1 MTAVIYARYSSD
13 SQREASI
20 EGQLRDCKAYAEKN
34 GITVVGTYIDRAYSA
49 KTDDRPDFQRMIK
62 DSGKKIFDVV
72 LVWKLDRFA
81 RNRYDAVN
89 YKYQLEKNGV
99 HLVSAMEPIS
109 QGPEGIMVESMLIG
123 MAEYY
128 SAELALKVARGERE
142 NALQCKYNGGVV
154 PLGFTI
160 GKEDRLYHIDPE
172 TAPIVQEIF
181 TRYADGEP
189 AEKIAASL
197 NERGLR
203 TRTGKPFVKNSFFQ
217 IFRNR
222 RYIGEYRYKDIVTP
236 GGIPAI
242 VDEDLFNRV
251 QQRFEQN
258 RIAHGRPAKED
269 VSYLLTTKL
278 FCGKCGTL
286 MGGESGTSH
295 MGNTYYYYKCGNAKR
310 HGKAHCDLKAIRK
323 EPLER
328 FVVDTAIKVI
338 FSDEIIERLID
349 LVMEAQQKENTRLP
363 VLKDQLR
370 DTEKRL
376 ANLLEAIEQGILT
389 PTTKQRLDELE
400 ARKEALN
407 TSILEEE
414 LKKPVLTREWMRFWF
429 EKFRKGDMR
438 DMEHQRQIIDTFVNS
453 VYVFDDRVVLNFN
466 FTDDSKTISREEVLG
481 SSAVDNAPPKK
492 HEGFGLRASFFCS
505 FIQFFAHL
513 AANLFAPLVIDLR
526 VDRKGRTG
534 LCVSG
539 FCGPHCGRSCFLPQI
554 ASDPAVCSMS
564 ISRRPVI
571 LGGKWN
577 ETMEEQTMKY
587 GVIDVGGGLRGI
599 YGAGV
604 LDRCLEEDLRFDLCI
619 GVSAGSANMA
629 SYLAGQHGRNKPF
642 YDEYSFR
649 REYMSVHNLIRK
661 HSYLD
666 LGYVY
671 GTLSNAGGENPLDYA
686 ALARSP
692 AELCVVAAN
701 AQNGEAQ
708 YFTKA
713 DLHPDDY
720 RVLMAS
726 CCIPVIDQ
734 PCVIDGVPYFD
745 GGLADPV
752 PLEWAFAHGCDRV
765 ALILTKPI
773 GQVSSDARDK
783 HLAHLL
789 QSHYPAAAEG
799 LRRRAWR
806 YNTAVQRARE
816 LERQGLVCI
825 IAPDSTEGMSTLTKN
840 RAGLEKMYA
849 KGKQDAEALVRWMQ
863 NTKQDE
869 SVGT

>member
-20 EGQLRDCKAYAEKN
+20 EGQLRDCKDYAEKN

-81 RNRYDAVN
+81 RNRFDAVN

-242 VDEDLFNRV
+242 VDQDLFDRV

-414 LKKPVLTREWMRFWF
+414 LKKPVLTREWIRFWL
-429 EKFRKGDMR
+429 EKFRKGDVGST
-438 DMEHQRQIIDTFVNS
+438 EHQRQIIDTFVNS

-481 SSAVDNAPPKK
+481 SSAVDNAPLVEKNHRLRSMVLFVLLALCGMVWYTRLSSTTRNLEILCMKK
-492 HEGFGLRASFFCS
+492 KMLCPIVIVIAFLICCIVYFK
-505 FIQFFAHL
+505 
-513 AANLFAPLVIDLR
+513 PLSL
-526 VDRKGRTG
+526 
-534 LCVSG
+534 
-539 FCGPHCGRSCFLPQI
+539 
-554 ASDPAVCSMS
+554 SDVAEAD
-564 ISRRPVI
+564 
-571 LGGKWN
+571 N
-577 ETMEEQTMKY
+577 QMKM
-587 GVIDVGGGLRGI
+587 I
-599 YGAGV
+599 YSQ
-604 LDRCLEEDLRFDLCI
+604 I
-619 GVSAGSANMA
+619 GV
-629 SYLAGQHGRNKPF
+629 
-642 YDEYSFR
+642 E
-649 REYMSVHNLIRK
+649 
-661 HSYLD
+661 
-666 LGYVY
+666 
-671 GTLSNAGGENPLDYA
+671 
-686 ALARSP
+686 
-692 AELCVVAAN
+692 
-701 AQNGEAQ
+701 NGEAYIDSVNYQ
-708 YFTKA
+708 DIT
-713 DLHPDDY
+713 
-720 RVLMAS
+720 
-726 CCIPVIDQ
+726 IDQ
-734 PCVIDGVPYFD
+734 KNAILSLLDKYTYRRTVGTLFSNGSTSDLGNKTLSIYVYDDDLLINSVFATSSGKVVIN
-745 GGLADPV
+745 
-752 PLEWAFAHGCDRV
+752 EK
-765 ALILTKPI
+765 T
-773 GQVSSDARDK
+773 
-783 HLAHLL
+783 
-789 QSHYPAAAEG
+789 
-799 LRRRAWR
+799 
-806 YNTAVQRARE
+806 YNME
-816 LERQGLVCI
+816 
-825 IAPDSTEGMSTLTKN
+825 
-840 RAGLEKMYA
+840 
-849 KGKQDAEALVRWMQ
+849 DAERFIEQMIEIM
-863 NTKQDE
+863 N
-869 SVGT
+869 

>member
-20 EGQLRDCKAYAEKN
+20 EGQLRDCKDYAEKN

-49 KTDDRPDFQRMIK
+49 KTDDRPEFQHMIK
-62 DSGKKIFDVV
+62 DSAKKIFDVV

-89 YKYQLEKNGV
+89 YKHQLEKNGV

-242 VDEDLFNRV
+242 IDQDLFDRV

-258 RIAHGRPAKED
+258 KIAHGRPAKED

-363 VLKDQLR
+363 VLKEQLR

-389 PTTKQRLDELE
+389 STTKQRLDELE

-414 LKKPVLTREWMRFWF
+414 LKKPVLTREWIRFWL
-429 EKFRKGDMR
+429 EKFRKGDVGST
-438 DMEHQRQIIDTFVNS
+438 EHQRQIIDTFVNS

-466 FTDDSKTISREEVLG
+466 FTDDAKTVTREEVLG
-481 SSAVDNAPPKK
+481 SSAVDNAPLVEKN
-492 HEGFGLRASFFCS
+492 HRLRSVVLFVL
-505 FIQFFAHL
+505 L
-513 AANLFAPLVIDLR
+513 ALCGMVWYTRLSSTT
-526 VDRKGRTG
+526 RKLWR
-534 LCVSG
+534 
-539 FCGPHCGRSCFLPQI
+539 CF
-554 ASDPAVCSMS
+554 M
-564 ISRRPVI
+564 
-571 LGGKWN
+571 N
-577 ETMEEQTMKY
+577 EREK
-587 GVIDVGGGLRGI
+587 IIRLW
-599 YGAGV
+599 
-604 LDRCLEEDLRFDLCI
+604 FDMWI
-619 GVSAGSANMA
+619 
-629 SYLAGQHGRNKPF
+629 K
-642 YDEYSFR
+642 
-649 REYMSVHNLIRK
+649 
-661 HSYLD
+661 
-666 LGYVY
+666 
-671 GTLSNAGGENPLDYA
+671 
-686 ALARSP
+686 
-692 AELCVVAAN
+692 
-701 AQNGEAQ
+701 
-708 YFTKA
+708 KA
-713 DLHPDDY
+713 DLGIDNIFTDDVVYTESWSPKYENRKTVKHWFDEWNTRGSVLVWEIKQFFHQGNQTIVEWYFKSKMNNGNVEEFDGISLIVWTQDNKIKSLKEFGCNLHNYNPY
-720 RVLMAS
+720 RDS
-726 CCIPVIDQ
+726 DIPV
-734 PCVIDGVPYFD
+734 F
-745 GGLADPV
+745 
-752 PLEWAFAHGCDRV
+752 
-765 ALILTKPI
+765 
-773 GQVSSDARDK
+773 
-783 HLAHLL
+783 
-789 QSHYPAAAEG
+789 
-799 LRRRAWR
+799 
-806 YNTAVQRARE
+806 RE
-816 LERQGLVCI
+816 
-825 IAPDSTEGMSTLTKN
+825 
-840 RAGLEKMYA
+840 EKA
-849 KGKQDAEALVRWMQ
+849 NWF
-863 NTKQDE
+863 
-869 SVGT
+869 

>member
-20 EGQLRDCKAYAEKN
+20 EGQLRDCKDYAEKN

-81 RNRYDAVN
+81 RNRFDAVN

-242 VDEDLFNRV
+242 VDQDLFDRV

-349 LVMEAQQKENTRLP
+349 LVMDAQQQENTRLP

-414 LKKPVLTREWMRFWF
+414 LKKPVLTREWIRFWL
-429 EKFRKGDMR
+429 EKFRKGDVGST
-438 DMEHQRQIIDTFVNS
+438 EHQRQIIDTFVNS

-481 SSAVDNAPPKK
+481 SSAVEN
-492 HEGFGLRASFFCS
+492 
-505 FIQFFAHL
+505 
-513 AANLFAPLVIDLR
+513 APLVEKNHRLR
-526 VDRKGRTG
+526 SMVLFVLLA
-534 LCVSG
+534 LCGMVWYTRLSSTTRNLEIL
-539 FCGPHCGRSCFLPQI
+539 CMKKKMLCPIVIVIAFLICCIVYFKPLSL
-554 ASDPAVCSMS
+554 SDVAEAD
-564 ISRRPVI
+564 
-571 LGGKWN
+571 N
-577 ETMEEQTMKY
+577 QMKM
-587 GVIDVGGGLRGI
+587 I
-599 YGAGV
+599 YSQ
-604 LDRCLEEDLRFDLCI
+604 I
-619 GVSAGSANMA
+619 GV
-629 SYLAGQHGRNKPF
+629 
-642 YDEYSFR
+642 E
-649 REYMSVHNLIRK
+649 
-661 HSYLD
+661 
-666 LGYVY
+666 
-671 GTLSNAGGENPLDYA
+671 
-686 ALARSP
+686 
-692 AELCVVAAN
+692 
-701 AQNGEAQ
+701 NGEAYIDSVNYQ
-708 YFTKA
+708 DIT
-713 DLHPDDY
+713 
-720 RVLMAS
+720 
-726 CCIPVIDQ
+726 IDQ
-734 PCVIDGVPYFD
+734 KNAILSLLDKYTYRRTVGTLFSNGSTSDLGNKTLSIYVYDDDLLINSVFATSSGKVVIN
-745 GGLADPV
+745 
-752 PLEWAFAHGCDRV
+752 EK
-765 ALILTKPI
+765 T
-773 GQVSSDARDK
+773 
-783 HLAHLL
+783 
-789 QSHYPAAAEG
+789 
-799 LRRRAWR
+799 
-806 YNTAVQRARE
+806 YNME
-816 LERQGLVCI
+816 
-825 IAPDSTEGMSTLTKN
+825 
-840 RAGLEKMYA
+840 
-849 KGKQDAEALVRWMQ
+849 DAERFIEQMIEIM
-863 NTKQDE
+863 N
-869 SVGT
+869 

>member
-20 EGQLRDCKAYAEKN
+20 EGQLRDCKDYAEKN

-49 KTDDRPDFQRMIK
+49 KTDDRPEFQHMIK
-62 DSGKKIFDVV
+62 DSAKKIFDVV

-89 YKYQLEKNGV
+89 YKHQLEKNGV

-242 VDEDLFNRV
+242 IDQDLFDRV

-258 RIAHGRPAKED
+258 KIAHGRPAKED

-328 FVVDTAIKVI
+328 FVVETAIKVI

-349 LVMEAQQKENTRLP
+349 LIMEAQQQENTRLP

-481 SSAVDNAPPKK
+481 SSAVEN
-492 HEGFGLRASFFCS
+492 
-505 FIQFFAHL
+505 
-513 AANLFAPLVIDLR
+513 APLVKKNHRLR
-526 VDRKGRTG
+526 SVVLFVLLA
-534 LCVSG
+534 LCGMAWYTQLGSTTRNLEILCMKKKMLCPIVIVIA
-539 FCGPHCGRSCFLPQI
+539 FLICCIVYFKPLSL
-554 ASDPAVCSMS
+554 SDVAEAD
-564 ISRRPVI
+564 
-571 LGGKWN
+571 N
-577 ETMEEQTMKY
+577 QMKM
-587 GVIDVGGGLRGI
+587 I
-599 YGAGV
+599 YSQ
-604 LDRCLEEDLRFDLCI
+604 I
-619 GVSAGSANMA
+619 GV
-629 SYLAGQHGRNKPF
+629 
-642 YDEYSFR
+642 E
-649 REYMSVHNLIRK
+649 
-661 HSYLD
+661 
-666 LGYVY
+666 
-671 GTLSNAGGENPLDYA
+671 
-686 ALARSP
+686 
-692 AELCVVAAN
+692 
-701 AQNGEAQ
+701 NGEAYIDSVNYQ
-708 YFTKA
+708 DIT
-713 DLHPDDY
+713 
-720 RVLMAS
+720 
-726 CCIPVIDQ
+726 IDQ
-734 PCVIDGVPYFD
+734 KNAILSLLDKYTYRRTVGTLFSNGSTSDLGNKTLSIYVYDDDLLINSVFATSSGKVVIN
-745 GGLADPV
+745 
-752 PLEWAFAHGCDRV
+752 EK
-765 ALILTKPI
+765 T
-773 GQVSSDARDK
+773 
-783 HLAHLL
+783 
-789 QSHYPAAAEG
+789 
-799 LRRRAWR
+799 
-806 YNTAVQRARE
+806 YNME
-816 LERQGLVCI
+816 
-825 IAPDSTEGMSTLTKN
+825 
-840 RAGLEKMYA
+840 
-849 KGKQDAEALVRWMQ
+849 DAERFIEQMIEIM
-863 NTKQDE
+863 N
-869 SVGT
+869 

>member
-20 EGQLRDCKAYAEKN
+20 EGQLRDCKDYAEKN

-62 DSGKKIFDVV
+62 DSAKKIFDVV

-81 RNRYDAVN
+81 RNRFDAVN

-142 NALQCKYNGGVV
+142 NALQCKYNGGIV

-181 TRYADGEP
+181 TRYANGEP

-242 VDEDLFNRV
+242 VDEDLFDRV

-328 FVVDTAIKVI
+328 FVVETAIKVI
-338 FSDEIIERLID
+338 FSDEIIEQLID
-349 LVMEAQQKENTRLP
+349 LIMEAQQQENTRLP

-481 SSAVDNAPPKK
+481 SSAVENAPPRSPD
-492 HEGFGLRASFFCS
+492 HLVWGFFCGGRYRTPWKHTPAFLGCVAQNPGGHWTS
-505 FIQFFAHL
+505 SAGWFILGTAKKQRNRGVRNGAGKRDDAGGS
-513 AANLFAPLVIDLR
+513 AA
-526 VDRKGRTG
+526 G
-534 LCVSG
+534 
-539 FCGPHCGRSCFLPQI
+539 
-554 ASDPAVCSMS
+554 
-564 ISRRPVI
+564 SRRCAA
-571 LGGKWN
+571 
-577 ETMEEQTMKY
+577 
-587 GVIDVGGGLRGI
+587 
-599 YGAGV
+599 GAGV
-604 LDRCLEEDLRFDLCI
+604 RPGPLRRAAGQRSGPGGRQLAHHRV
-619 GVSAGSANMA
+619 GGLLLLRKAPQSAGIGCR
-629 SYLAGQHGRNKPF
+629 LP
-642 YDEYSFR
+642 
-649 REYMSVHNLIRK
+649 
-661 HSYLD
+661 
-666 LGYVY
+666 
-671 GTLSNAGGENPLDYA
+671 LSGG
-686 ALARSP
+686 
-692 AELCVVAAN
+692 
-701 AQNGEAQ
+701 
-708 YFTKA
+708 
-713 DLHPDDY
+713 
-720 RVLMAS
+720 
-726 CCIPVIDQ
+726 
-734 PCVIDGVPYFD
+734 
-745 GGLADPV
+745 
-752 PLEWAFAHGCDRV
+752 
-765 ALILTKPI
+765 
-773 GQVSSDARDK
+773 
-783 HLAHLL
+783 
-789 QSHYPAAAEG
+789 
-799 LRRRAWR
+799 
-806 YNTAVQRARE
+806 
-816 LERQGLVCI
+816 
-825 IAPDSTEGMSTLTKN
+825 
-840 RAGLEKMYA
+840 
-849 KGKQDAEALVRWMQ
+849 
-863 NTKQDE
+863 
-869 SVGT
+869 

>member
-81 RNRYDAVN
+81 RNRFDAVN

-242 VDEDLFNRV
+242 VDKDLFDRV

-414 LKKPVLTREWMRFWF
+414 LKKPVLTREWIRFWL
-429 EKFRKGDMR
+429 EKFRKGDVGST
-438 DMEHQRQIIDTFVNS
+438 EHQRQIIDTFVNS

-466 FTDDSKTISREEVLG
+466 FTDDAKTVTREEVLG
-481 SSAVDNAPPKK
+481 SSAVDNAPPQKSRVIRP
-492 HEGFGLRASFFCS
+492 GIFF
-505 FIQFFAHL
+505 
-513 AANLFAPLVIDLR
+513 VVR
-526 VDRKGRTG
+526 
-534 LCVSG
+534 
-539 FCGPHCGRSCFLPQI
+539 
-554 ASDPAVCSMS
+554 
-564 ISRRPVI
+564 
-571 LGGKWN
+571 
-577 ETMEEQTMKY
+577 
-587 GVIDVGGGLRGI
+587 
-599 YGAGV
+599 
-604 LDRCLEEDLRFDLCI
+604 
-619 GVSAGSANMA
+619 
-629 SYLAGQHGRNKPF
+629 
-642 YDEYSFR
+642 
-649 REYMSVHNLIRK
+649 
-661 HSYLD
+661 
-666 LGYVY
+666 
-671 GTLSNAGGENPLDYA
+671 A
-686 ALARSP
+686 ALSKPPIFRTKGAKSWP
-692 AELCVVAAN
+692 ELP
-701 AQNGEAQ
+701 
-708 YFTKA
+708 
-713 DLHPDDY
+713 LH
-720 RVLMAS
+720 RRGFWIILLT
-726 CCIPVIDQ
+726 CIP
-734 PCVIDGVPYFD
+734 
-745 GGLADPV
+745 
-752 PLEWAFAHGCDRV
+752 
-765 ALILTKPI
+765 
-773 GQVSSDARDK
+773 
-783 HLAHLL
+783 
-789 QSHYPAAAEG
+789 
-799 LRRRAWR
+799 
-806 YNTAVQRARE
+806 
-816 LERQGLVCI
+816 
-825 IAPDSTEGMSTLTKN
+825 
-840 RAGLEKMYA
+840 
-849 KGKQDAEALVRWMQ
+849 
-863 NTKQDE
+863 
-869 SVGT
+869 

>member
-20 EGQLRDCKAYAEKN
+20 EGQLRDCKDYAEKN

-62 DSGKKIFDVV
+62 DSAKKIFDVV

-81 RNRYDAVN
+81 RNRFDAVN

-181 TRYADGEP
+181 SRYADGEP

-242 VDEDLFNRV
+242 VDQDLFDRV

-258 RIAHGRPAKED
+258 KIAHGRPAKED

-338 FSDEIIERLID
+338 FNDEIIERLID

-414 LKKPVLTREWMRFWF
+414 LKKPVLTREWIRFWL
-429 EKFRKGDMR
+429 EKFRKGDVGST
-438 DMEHQRQIIDTFVNS
+438 EHQRQIIDTFVNS

-466 FTDDSKTISREEVLG
+466 FTDDAKTVTREEVLG
-481 SSAVDNAPPKK
+481 SSAVDNAPPQKSSDIRLGIFCWWRYRTRKATTTTAASGRNREELLEPRSDFSRPRQGVAKK
-492 HEGFGLRASFFCS
+492 S
-505 FIQFFAHL
+505 
-513 AANLFAPLVIDLR
+513 ANAT
-526 VDRKGRTG
+526 RK
-534 LCVSG
+534 
-539 FCGPHCGRSCFLPQI
+539 
-554 ASDPAVCSMS
+554 A
-564 ISRRPVI
+564 
-571 LGGKWN
+571 
-577 ETMEEQTMKY
+577 
-587 GVIDVGGGLRGI
+587 
-599 YGAGV
+599 
-604 LDRCLEEDLRFDLCI
+604 
-619 GVSAGSANMA
+619 VSA
-629 SYLAGQHGRNKPF
+629 RCRF
-642 YDEYSFR
+642 
-649 REYMSVHNLIRK
+649 
-661 HSYLD
+661 LD
-666 LGYVY
+666 
-671 GTLSNAGGENPLDYA
+671 P
-686 ALARSP
+686 
-692 AELCVVAAN
+692 
-701 AQNGEAQ
+701 
-708 YFTKA
+708 
-713 DLHPDDY
+713 
-720 RVLMAS
+720 
-726 CCIPVIDQ
+726 
-734 PCVIDGVPYFD
+734 
-745 GGLADPV
+745 
-752 PLEWAFAHGCDRV
+752 
-765 ALILTKPI
+765 
-773 GQVSSDARDK
+773 
-783 HLAHLL
+783 
-789 QSHYPAAAEG
+789 
-799 LRRRAWR
+799 
-806 YNTAVQRARE
+806 
-816 LERQGLVCI
+816 
-825 IAPDSTEGMSTLTKN
+825 
-840 RAGLEKMYA
+840 
-849 KGKQDAEALVRWMQ
+849 
-863 NTKQDE
+863 
-869 SVGT
+869 

>member
-20 EGQLRDCKAYAEKN
+20 EGQLRDCKDYAEKN

-62 DSGKKIFDVV
+62 DSAKKIFDVV

-142 NALQCKYNGGVV
+142 NALQCKYNGGIV

-181 TRYADGEP
+181 TRYANGEP

-258 RIAHGRPAKED
+258 KIAHGRPAKED

-328 FVVDTAIKVI
+328 FVVETAIKVI

-349 LVMEAQQKENTRLP
+349 LIMEAQQQENTRLP

-429 EKFRKGDMR
+429 EKFRKGDVGST
-438 DMEHQRQIIDTFVNS
+438 EHQRQIIDTFVNS

-466 FTDDSKTISREEVLG
+466 FTDDAKTVTREEVLG
-481 SSAVDNAPPKK
+481 SSAVDNAPPHKNPQTFVW
-492 HEGFGLRASFFCS
+492 GFFVCGGRGTGREQGARAIRYNSKRQDTTIMVIPCLCCCTTVRTCTGGGRYSGRPCFRVLCRPR
-505 FIQFFAHL
+505 QP
-513 AANLFAPLVIDLR
+513 NL
-526 VDRKGRTG
+526 
-534 LCVSG
+534 
-539 FCGPHCGRSCFLPQI
+539 QI
-554 ASDPAVCSMS
+554 VCSTAIQS
-564 ISRRPVI
+564 S
-571 LGGKWN
+571 
-577 ETMEEQTMKY
+577 
-587 GVIDVGGGLRGI
+587 
-599 YGAGV
+599 
-604 LDRCLEEDLRFDLCI
+604 
-619 GVSAGSANMA
+619 SAF
-629 SYLAGQHGRNKPF
+629 RKEPF
-642 YDEYSFR
+642 PQS
-649 REYMSVHNLIRK
+649 
-661 HSYLD
+661 
-666 LGYVY
+666 
-671 GTLSNAGGENPLDYA
+671 LS
-686 ALARSP
+686 S
-692 AELCVVAAN
+692 
-701 AQNGEAQ
+701 
-708 YFTKA
+708 
-713 DLHPDDY
+713 
-720 RVLMAS
+720 
-726 CCIPVIDQ
+726 
-734 PCVIDGVPYFD
+734 
-745 GGLADPV
+745 
-752 PLEWAFAHGCDRV
+752 
-765 ALILTKPI
+765 
-773 GQVSSDARDK
+773 
-783 HLAHLL
+783 
-789 QSHYPAAAEG
+789 
-799 LRRRAWR
+799 
-806 YNTAVQRARE
+806 
-816 LERQGLVCI
+816 
-825 IAPDSTEGMSTLTKN
+825 
-840 RAGLEKMYA
+840 
-849 KGKQDAEALVRWMQ
+849 
-863 NTKQDE
+863 
-869 SVGT
+869 

>member
-20 EGQLRDCKAYAEKN
+20 EGQLRDCKDYAEKN

-81 RNRYDAVN
+81 RNRFDAVN

-242 VDEDLFNRV
+242 VDQDLFDRV

-481 SSAVDNAPPKK
+481 SSAVDNAPLVEKNHRLRSVVLFVLLALCGMVWYTRLSSTTRNLEILCMKK
-492 HEGFGLRASFFCS
+492 KMLCPIVIVIAFLICCIVYFK
-505 FIQFFAHL
+505 
-513 AANLFAPLVIDLR
+513 PLSL
-526 VDRKGRTG
+526 
-534 LCVSG
+534 
-539 FCGPHCGRSCFLPQI
+539 
-554 ASDPAVCSMS
+554 SDVAEAD
-564 ISRRPVI
+564 
-571 LGGKWN
+571 N
-577 ETMEEQTMKY
+577 QMKM
-587 GVIDVGGGLRGI
+587 I
-599 YGAGV
+599 YSQ
-604 LDRCLEEDLRFDLCI
+604 I
-619 GVSAGSANMA
+619 GV
-629 SYLAGQHGRNKPF
+629 
-642 YDEYSFR
+642 E
-649 REYMSVHNLIRK
+649 
-661 HSYLD
+661 
-666 LGYVY
+666 
-671 GTLSNAGGENPLDYA
+671 
-686 ALARSP
+686 
-692 AELCVVAAN
+692 
-701 AQNGEAQ
+701 NGEAYIDSVNYQ
-708 YFTKA
+708 DIT
-713 DLHPDDY
+713 
-720 RVLMAS
+720 
-726 CCIPVIDQ
+726 IDQ
-734 PCVIDGVPYFD
+734 KNAILSLLDKYTYRRTVGTLFSNGSTSDLGNKTLSIYVYDDDLLINSVFATSSGKVVIN
-745 GGLADPV
+745 
-752 PLEWAFAHGCDRV
+752 EK
-765 ALILTKPI
+765 T
-773 GQVSSDARDK
+773 
-783 HLAHLL
+783 
-789 QSHYPAAAEG
+789 
-799 LRRRAWR
+799 
-806 YNTAVQRARE
+806 YNME
-816 LERQGLVCI
+816 
-825 IAPDSTEGMSTLTKN
+825 
-840 RAGLEKMYA
+840 
-849 KGKQDAEALVRWMQ
+849 DAERFIEQMIEIM
-863 NTKQDE
+863 N
-869 SVGT
+869 

>member
-1 MTAVIYARYSSD
+1 M
-13 SQREASI
+13 
-20 EGQLRDCKAYAEKN
+20 
-34 GITVVGTYIDRAYSA
+34 VGTYIDRAYSA

-142 NALQCKYNGGVV
+142 NALQCKYNGGIV

-242 VDEDLFNRV
+242 VDEDLFDRV

-328 FVVDTAIKVI
+328 FVVETAIKVI
-338 FSDEIIERLID
+338 FSDEIIEQLID
-349 LVMEAQQKENTRLP
+349 LIMEAQQQENTRLP

-376 ANLLEAIEQGILT
+376 QT
-389 PTTKQRLDELE
+389 FWKP
-400 ARKEALN
+400 LN
-407 TSILEEE
+407 
-414 LKKPVLTREWMRFWF
+414 
-429 EKFRKGDMR
+429 
-438 DMEHQRQIIDTFVNS
+438 
-453 VYVFDDRVVLNFN
+453 
-466 FTDDSKTISREEVLG
+466 
-481 SSAVDNAPPKK
+481 
-492 HEGFGLRASFFCS
+492 RAS
-505 FIQFFAHL
+505 
-513 AANLFAPLVIDLR
+513 
-526 VDRKGRTG
+526 
-534 LCVSG
+534 
-539 FCGPHCGRSCFLPQI
+539 
-554 ASDPAVCSMS
+554 
-564 ISRRPVI
+564 
-571 LGGKWN
+571 
-577 ETMEEQTMKY
+577 
-587 GVIDVGGGLRGI
+587 
-599 YGAGV
+599 
-604 LDRCLEEDLRFDLCI
+604 
-619 GVSAGSANMA
+619 
-629 SYLAGQHGRNKPF
+629 
-642 YDEYSFR
+642 
-649 REYMSVHNLIRK
+649 
-661 HSYLD
+661 
-666 LGYVY
+666 
-671 GTLSNAGGENPLDYA
+671 
-686 ALARSP
+686 
-692 AELCVVAAN
+692 
-701 AQNGEAQ
+701 
-708 YFTKA
+708 
-713 DLHPDDY
+713 
-720 RVLMAS
+720 
-726 CCIPVIDQ
+726 
-734 PCVIDGVPYFD
+734 
-745 GGLADPV
+745 
-752 PLEWAFAHGCDRV
+752 
-765 ALILTKPI
+765 
-773 GQVSSDARDK
+773 
-783 HLAHLL
+783 
-789 QSHYPAAAEG
+789 
-799 LRRRAWR
+799 
-806 YNTAVQRARE
+806 
-816 LERQGLVCI
+816 
-825 IAPDSTEGMSTLTKN
+825 
-840 RAGLEKMYA
+840 
-849 KGKQDAEALVRWMQ
+849 
-863 NTKQDE
+863 
-869 SVGT
+869 

>member
-20 EGQLRDCKAYAEKN
+20 EGQLRDCKDYAEKN

-62 DSGKKIFDVV
+62 DSAKKIFDVV

-81 RNRYDAVN
+81 RNRFDAVN

-242 VDEDLFNRV
+242 VDQDLFDRV

-349 LVMEAQQKENTRLP
+349 LVMEAQQQENTRLP
-363 VLKDQLR
+363 VLKEQLR

-414 LKKPVLTREWMRFWF
+414 LKKPVLTREWIRFWL
-429 EKFRKGDMR
+429 EKFRKGDVGST
-438 DMEHQRQIIDTFVNS
+438 EHQRQIIDTFVNS

-466 FTDDSKTISREEVLG
+466 FTDDAKTVTREEVLG
-481 SSAVDNAPPKK
+481 SSAVDNAPLVKK
-492 HEGFGLRASFFCS
+492 NHRLRSVVLFVL
-505 FIQFFAHL
+505 L
-513 AANLFAPLVIDLR
+513 ALCGMVWYTRLSSTTRNLEILCMKKKMLCPIVIVIAFLICCIVYFKPLSLSDVAEADNQMKMIY
-526 VDRKGRTG
+526 
-534 LCVSG
+534 S
-539 FCGPHCGRSCFLPQI
+539 QI
-554 ASDPAVCSMS
+554 EV
-564 ISRRPVI
+564 
-571 LGGKWN
+571 
-577 ETMEEQTMKY
+577 E
-587 GVIDVGGGLRGI
+587 
-599 YGAGV
+599 
-604 LDRCLEEDLRFDLCI
+604 
-619 GVSAGSANMA
+619 
-629 SYLAGQHGRNKPF
+629 
-642 YDEYSFR
+642 
-649 REYMSVHNLIRK
+649 
-661 HSYLD
+661 
-666 LGYVY
+666 
-671 GTLSNAGGENPLDYA
+671 
-686 ALARSP
+686 
-692 AELCVVAAN
+692 
-701 AQNGEAQ
+701 NGEAYIDSVNYQ
-708 YFTKA
+708 DIT
-713 DLHPDDY
+713 
-720 RVLMAS
+720 
-726 CCIPVIDQ
+726 IDQ
-734 PCVIDGVPYFD
+734 KNAILSLLDKYTYRRTVGTLFSNGSTSDLGNKTLSIYVYDDDLLINSVFATSSGKVVIN
-745 GGLADPV
+745 
-752 PLEWAFAHGCDRV
+752 EK
-765 ALILTKPI
+765 T
-773 GQVSSDARDK
+773 
-783 HLAHLL
+783 
-789 QSHYPAAAEG
+789 
-799 LRRRAWR
+799 
-806 YNTAVQRARE
+806 YNME
-816 LERQGLVCI
+816 
-825 IAPDSTEGMSTLTKN
+825 
-840 RAGLEKMYA
+840 
-849 KGKQDAEALVRWMQ
+849 DAERFIEQMIEIM
-863 NTKQDE
+863 N
-869 SVGT
+869 